1 MKNFSN
7 EFRNFSGD
15 KKLNLIE
22 KIIWFFLSFANIK
35 FNSNIAKRINLK
47 KFYINKKLI
56 TKNEI
61 FKTKSPVRLICNT
74 FWQSINWKEINQNL
88 KNDLRILEV
97 GCGTGRYFDF
107 LKKLSK
113 SRKFKYTGI
122 DIINRNFH
130 KRKDKFFY
138 LDDANNVDLYL
149 DKVNFLFTQSAIEH
163 FEHDLIFFK
172 KISKF
177 LNKKQKKFIQVHL
190 FPSESCL
197 YTYLF
202 HGYRHYNYKMIS
214 KLTESFGDNHNFDL
228 FHMGSKNTNKFTF
241 KQITLNRIF
250 KKKIDTIDIEKLRE
264 SVQKDNKIMSF
275 KNSSFYCLVILSNL
289 EIKNFL
295 KK

>member
-7 EFRNFSGD
+7 KFRNFSGD

-22 KIIWFFLSFANIK
+22 KIIWFFLSFINIK
-35 FNSNIAKRINLK
+35 FNSKIAKRINLK

-56 TKNEI
+56 TQNGI

-74 FWQSINWKEINQNL
+74 FWHSINWKEINKSL

-113 SRKFKYTGI
+113 SRKFKYIGI
-122 DIINRNFH
+122 DIKNRDFH
-130 KRKDKFFY
+130 KRKNKFFY

-177 LNKKQKKFIQVHL
+177 LNNKKKKFIQVHL

-214 KLTESFGDNHNFDL
+214 RLTESFSDNHNFDL
-228 FHMGSKNTNKFTF
+228 FHIGSKNINKFTF

-250 KKKIDTIDIEKLRE
+250 KKKTSRINIKTLKE
-264 SVQKDNKIMSF
+264 SVHKDNKIISF
-275 KNSSFYCLVILSNL
+275 KNSSFYCLVVLSNL
-289 EIKNFL
+289 ENKNFL

>member
-1 MKNFSN
+1 MKNISN
-7 EFRNFSGD
+7 QFRNFSGD

-47 KFYINKKLI
+47 KFNINIKLI
-56 TKNEI
+56 TKNKI

-74 FWQSINWKEINQNL
+74 FWQSMNWNEINQNL
-88 KNDLRILEV
+88 KNNLKILEV
-97 GCGTGRYFDF
+97 GCGTGRYCDF

-113 SRKFKYTGI
+113 SRKFTYTGI
-122 DIINRNFH
+122 DIINTNFH

-138 LDDANNVDLYL
+138 LDDANNIDLYL

-163 FEHDLIFFK
+163 FEYDLIFFK

-177 LNKKQKKFIQVHL
+177 LNKKKKKFIQVHL

-214 KLTESFGDNHNFDL
+214 KLTESFSDNHSFDL
-228 FHMGSKNTNKFTF
+228 FHIGSKNTNKFTF
-241 KQITLNRIF
+241 KQITLKRIF
-250 KKKIDTIDIEKLRE
+250 KKKIDSINIKKLRE
-264 SVQKDNKIMSF
+264 SIQKDNKIMSF

>member
-7 EFRNFSGD
+7 QFRNFSGD

-22 KIIWFFLSFANIK
+22 KIIWFFLSFVNIK

-56 TKNEI
+56 IKNEI

-74 FWQSINWKEINQNL
+74 FWQSINWKQINENLENNL
-88 KNDLRILEV
+88 KILEV
-97 GCGTGRYFDF
+97 GCGTGRYYDF

-113 SRKFKYTGI
+113 SRKFTYTGI
-122 DIINRNFH
+122 DINNKNFN

-138 LDDANNVDLYL
+138 LDDANNIDLYL

-163 FEHDLIFFK
+163 FEYDLIFFK

-177 LNKKQKKFIQVHL
+177 LNKKKKKFIQVHL

-214 KLTESFGDNHNFDL
+214 KLTESFSDNHNFDL
-228 FHMGSKNTNKFTF
+228 FHIGSKNINKFTF
-241 KQITLNRIF
+241 KQITLKRIL
-250 KKKIDTIDIEKLRE
+250 KKKIDSINIKKLRE

>member
-7 EFRNFSGD
+7 KFKNFSGD
-15 KKLNLIE
+15 RKLSQFE
-22 KIIWFFLSFANIK
+22 KILWFFLSFINIK
-35 FNSNIAKRINLK
+35 FNSKIAKRINLK

-56 TKNEI
+56 TENKM
-61 FKTKSPVRLICNT
+61 FKTKSPVRLICNI
-74 FWQSINWKEINQNL
+74 FWQSINWREINKNL

-107 LKKLSK
+107 LKKISK
-113 SRKFKYTGI
+113 SRKFRYTGV
-122 DIINRNFH
+122 DIKNKNFH
-130 KRKDKFFY
+130 KAKDKFFY
-138 LDDANNVDLYL
+138 LDNANNVDLYL

-163 FEHDLIFFK
+163 FEYDLVFFK

-177 LNKKQKKFIQVHL
+177 LDKRKKKFVQVHL

-214 KLTESFGDNHNFDL
+214 KLTESFGENHNFDL
-228 FHMGSKNTNKFTF
+228 FHIGSKNTNKFTF

-250 KKKIDTIDIEKLRE
+250 KKEVNTIDIKKLKE
-264 SVQKDNKIMSF
+264 SIHKDNRIMSF

-289 EIKNFL
+289 EITNFI

>member
-1 MKNFSN
+1 MKKFSN
-7 EFRNFSGD
+7 EFKNLSGD

-22 KIIWFFLSFANIK
+22 KIIWFFLSFINIK
-35 FNSNIAKRINLK
+35 FNSNVAKRINLK

-56 TKNEI
+56 TKNDV

-88 KNDLRILEV
+88 KNNLKILEV

-113 SRKFKYTGI
+113 SRKFKYIGI
-122 DIINRNFH
+122 DIKNRNFQ
-130 KRKDKFFY
+130 KKKNKLFY
-138 LDDANNVDLYL
+138 LNDANNVDLYL

-163 FEHDLIFFK
+163 FEYDLIFFK

-177 LNKKQKKFIQVHL
+177 LNKKKKKFVQVHL
-190 FPSESCL
+190 FPSENCL

-214 KLTESFGDNHNFDL
+214 RLTESFGDNHNFDL
-228 FHMGSKNTNKFTF
+228 FHIGSKNINKFTF
-241 KQITLNRIF
+241 KQITIKRIF
-250 KKKIDTIDIEKLRE
+250 KKKIDIINIKKLRE
-264 SVQKDNKIMSF
+264 SIHKDNKIISF

-289 EIKNFL
+289 KIKNFI